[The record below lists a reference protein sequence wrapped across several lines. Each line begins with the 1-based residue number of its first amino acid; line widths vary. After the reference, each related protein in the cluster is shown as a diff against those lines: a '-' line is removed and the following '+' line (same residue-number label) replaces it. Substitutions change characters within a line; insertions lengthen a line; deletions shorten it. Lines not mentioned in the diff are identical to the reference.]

1 MRLLLAAGMAFIL
14 NACST
19 LDYYAQSVNGQL
31 DVLTR
36 RQPINRLLQDD
47 TLTPQLRDKLE
58 TVLRIRHFASVVLE
72 LPDNGSYTSYVQLE
86 RPFVVWNVFAAPE
99 FSLQPMEWC
108 FPVAGCVR
116 YRGYFRDSAARDYAS
131 GLAAAGY
138 DTYVGGSAAYSTLGW
153 FDDPVFSSLI
163 GLSNARLAGVIFHE
177 LAHQKLYIEDDTA
190 FNEGF
195 AMTVEL
201 EGVAA
206 WLRSNA
212 DAAEAAEYAVFLARQ
227 EDFVALVQRTHEQ
240 LQTLYE
246 SGATPGEKRRGKAR
260 LFAAMRSAYE
270 KLKTRWGG
278 YDGYDAWFADGL
290 NNAKLA
296 ALSTYRDYVPWFR
309 QLFRQ
314 TGGDFAAFY
323 RAAARIGALPQAQR
337 LERLQ
342 QDDAWSAC
350 SQSRPCTGRFSSGCR
365 DGEPVANVI
374 RDGSAGPSGCRR

>member
-1 MRLLLAAGMAFIL
+1 MIRWRLLLAAGMAFIL

-19 LDYYAQSVNGQL
+19 LGYYAQSVSGQL
-31 DVLTR
+31 DILIR
-36 RQPINRLLQDD
+36 RQPITRLLQDD
-47 TLTPQLRDKLE
+47 TQPSQLRDKLE
-58 TVLRIRHFASVVLE
+58 TVLRIRQFASVVLE

-86 RPFVVWNVFAAPE
+86 RPYVVWNVFAAPE
-99 FSLQPMEWC
+99 FSLQPREWC

-116 YRGYFRDSAARDYAS
+116 YRGYFRENAARDYAS

-163 GLSNARLAGVIFHE
+163 GFSNARLAGVIFHE
-177 LAHQKLYIEDDTA
+177 LAHQRLYIEDDTA

-195 AMTVEL
+195 AVTVEL

-206 WLRSNA
+206 WLRLKA
-212 DAAEAAEYAVFLARQ
+212 DVAESAEYAIYLARQ
-227 EDFVALVQRTHEQ
+227 EDFVALVQGTRKQ

-246 SGATPGEKRRGKAR
+246 SDATPGEKRRGKAR
-260 LFAAMRSAYE
+260 LFADMRSAYGL
-270 KLKTRWGG
+270 LKDSWGG

-296 ALSTYRDYVPWFR
+296 AVSTYRDYVPWFR
-309 QLFRQ
+309 LLFRQ

-323 RAAARIGALPQAQR
+323 RAAAMIGALPKEQR

-342 QDDAWSAC
+342 Q
-350 SQSRPCTGRFSSGCR
+350 
-365 DGEPVANVI
+365 I
-374 RDGSAGPSGCRR
+374 GS

>member
-1 MRLLLAAGMAFIL
+1 
-14 NACST
+14 
-19 LDYYAQSVNGQL
+19 
-31 DVLTR
+31 
-36 RQPINRLLQDD
+36 
-47 TLTPQLRDKLE
+47 
-58 TVLRIRHFASVVLE
+58 VLE

-99 FSLQPMEWC
+99 FSLQPREWC

-116 YRGYFRDSAARDYAS
+116 YRGYFRESAARDYAG

-163 GLSNARLAGVIFHE
+163 GFSNARLAGVIFHE

-206 WLRSNA
+206 WLKSNA

-246 SGATPGEKRRGKAR
+246 SDATPAEKRRGKAR
-260 LFAAMRSAYE
+260 LFAGMRSAYE
-270 KLKTRWGG
+270 LLKDSWGG

-296 ALSTYRDYVPWFR
+296 AVSTYRDYVPWFR

-323 RAAARIGALPQAQR
+323 RAAAMIGALPKEQR

-342 QDDAWSAC
+342 QIDS
-350 SQSRPCTGRFSSGCR
+350 
-365 DGEPVANVI
+365 
-374 RDGSAGPSGCRR
+374 